1 MSNNYNHKK
10 NESELLQKITNIAAF
25 VLELY
30 SKGLISEDI
39 KTKLL
44 EVISKWKNMIKLYLY
59 YIK

>member
-30 SKGLISEDI
+30 SKGLITDEI

-44 EVISKWKNMIKLYLY
+44 EIISK
-59 YIK
+59 